1 MPVLPHFS
9 QRTNLNF
16 MELTYID
23 TSIFLTEPTVKGIN
37 TLWEL
42 SPFSLSGSFCTF
54 SARL

>member
-16 MELTYID
+16 MELAYID
-23 TSIFLTEPTVKGIN
+23 TSIFLIESTVKGIN
-37 TLWEL
+37 TLGEL

-54 SARL
+54 SA